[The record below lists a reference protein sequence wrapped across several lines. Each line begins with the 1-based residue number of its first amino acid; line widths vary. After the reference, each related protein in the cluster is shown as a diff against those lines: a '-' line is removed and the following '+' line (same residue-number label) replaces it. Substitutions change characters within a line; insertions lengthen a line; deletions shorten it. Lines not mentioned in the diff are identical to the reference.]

1 MTNLIYA
8 ELDIFGTLI
17 LLIFYINQRRAASH
31 AMENR
36 LFNWVLLVT
45 MFVLVLDGALWTL
58 DRVSYPGSRA
68 VLFGLT
74 SLSYIVNPMIALI
87 WIFYCDLRTHS
98 DERRLRSRAVLYLFP
113 WVLEVLFVIVNLFTP
128 LMFTID
134 ETSHYHRDGF
144 FLLYMAVYYVYLIWA
159 SIIILHKIRHCATS
173 AERNDLRFLLWF
185 SIPPFFGG
193 TLQGL
198 FYGTSFSWPCT
209 VISIVIVYINVLN
222 RQIFTDSLTGLN
234 NRQMLRRYLN
244 LKITSA
250 DADTTLYVIMLDAD
264 NFKNINDSYTH
275 SVGDRALTQ
284 IAGILKNLCNRRDCF
299 LARLGGDEFVIVGED
314 TTGRVPE
321 EMVWE
326 IESRIRVFNKAG
338 TEPYRLGVS
347 AGIARYDAGGVS
359 SLDAF
364 LVAADRSMYATKAA
378 KKLAQ
383 EELKESL

>member
-1 MTNLIYA
+1 MANLIYA
-8 ELDIFGTLI
+8 ELDLFGTVI
-17 LLIFYINQRRAASH
+17 LLFFYINQRHAASH

-36 LFNWVLLVT
+36 LFNGVLLVT

-58 DRVSYPGSRA
+58 DRVSYPGSRT

-87 WIFYCDLRTHS
+87 WIFYCDLRVYS

-113 WVLEVLFVIVNLFTP
+113 MALNVIFVIVNLFVP
-128 LMFTID
+128 LMFSID
-134 ETSHYHRDGF
+134 ETSHYHRELLF
-144 FLLYMAVYYVYLIWA
+144 CLYMAVYYVYLTWA
-159 SIIILHKIRHCATS
+159 SILIIRKMKRSATK
-173 AERNDLRFLLWF
+173 AERDDLRFLLWF
-185 SIPPFFGG
+185 SIPPFVGG

-250 DADTTLYVIMLDAD
+250 ETDTTLYVIMLDAD
-264 NFKNINDSYTH
+264 NFKNINDSFTH
-275 SVGDRALTQ
+275 TVGDRALIE
-284 IAGILKNLCNRRDCF
+284 IAGILKSLCNRRECF

-321 EMVWE
+321 EMVRE
-326 IESRIRVFNKAG
+326 IESRIREFNKAG

-347 AGIARYDAGGVS
+347 AGIARYDAGGVT
-359 SLDAF
+359 SLDAL
-364 LVAADRSMYATKAA
+364 LVAADRSMYAAKAA

-383 EELKESL
+383 DELKEII